1 MKNTQFW
8 EGNKA
13 RKKLCCGKRA
23 VLVLESDLPAGDTP
37 LACHLRELAQAI
49 LDHAARV
56 YLPAAGDEL
65 ARLAREGRGY
75 DFAPHRLQFCARAYP
90 TNGRVRV
97 ELFLQYKGGAGVLLA
112 QRAHQVWSADGGY
125 RLR

>member
-1 MKNTQFW
+1 MKNTQIW
-8 EGNKA
+8 EGNRVQK
-13 RKKLCCGKRA
+13 RLCCGTRA
-23 VLVLESDLPAGDTP
+23 ALVLESDLPVGNTP
-37 LACHLRELAQAI
+37 LACHLQELARAI

-65 ARLAREGRGY
+65 AQLAGAGRGY
-75 DFAPHRLQFCARAYP
+75 DFTPHRLQFCARVHSAHS
-90 TNGRVRV
+90 RVRV